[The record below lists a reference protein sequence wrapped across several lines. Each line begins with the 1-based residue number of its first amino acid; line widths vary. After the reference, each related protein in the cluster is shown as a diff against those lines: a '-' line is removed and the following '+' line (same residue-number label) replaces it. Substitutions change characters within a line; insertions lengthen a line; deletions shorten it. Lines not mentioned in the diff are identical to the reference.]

1 MELMKGVHVI
11 ETYATTTLLV
21 DDRLVLIDTSADAD
35 GGKVLDYFA
44 KIKMRPKD
52 LSTIF
57 ITHTHPD
64 HVGGLAAIKH
74 GSPAKVASSRIEA
87 DFIARRRVYDGPP
100 GVQRH
105 PGTPVDVL
113 LDDGQTHDG
122 LRVIFTP
129 GHTRGSMSLLDESR
143 SLCIAGDAVNN
154 ESGLKPMPDQYNVD
168 PKQHRASIKKLAT
181 FHFENVV
188 MGHGTPIVGGAS
200 AKIAE
205 LAKRGWRT
213 HPMSSA
219 DNHGQRVM
227 KGRGSYARPALEN
240 RGGFALLSARLRAL
254 ARRFAA
260 VVAVLAIGGAL
271 RSVARRAVV
280 PLPCAG
286 ASAPA
291 FPL

>member
-105 PGTPVDVL
+105 PDRRRGECEDRRTGETRVTNTSDVNRRQSRAEVYQGARFICASSPRKSRRLPPVV
-113 LDDGQTHDG
+113 G
-122 LRVIFTP
+122 
-129 GHTRGSMSLLDESR
+129 
-143 SLCIAGDAVNN
+143 
-154 ESGLKPMPDQYNVD
+154 
-168 PKQHRASIKKLAT
+168 
-181 FHFENVV
+181 
-188 MGHGTPIVGGAS
+188 PI
-200 AKIAE
+200 E
-205 LAKRGWRT
+205 R
-213 HPMSSA
+213 P
-219 DNHGQRVM
+219 
-227 KGRGSYARPALEN
+227 RPAVCRH
-240 RGGFALLSARLRAL
+240 RGGPRDG
-254 ARRFAA
+254 RR
-260 VVAVLAIGGAL
+260 VRG
-271 RSVARRAVV
+271 RSRRAG
-280 PLPCAG
+280 PH
-286 ASAPA
+286 
-291 FPL
+291 